1 MDEHGPT
8 RSEAQQIEASL
19 SRRRFLHGAATVTG
33 AGLLAASST
42 GTAQAA
48 DNRGNAPAIAA
59 PPPAAA
65 VGYNSLTFSDDFDS
79 LSTIELTTNNR
90 PGYNW
95 YTDSWF
101 SGQPTNP
108 AIINISNSVLTL
120 GTGNL
125 KSAVPLPTAPYY
137 MGSVFSGGAYYEAR
151 IAWDPAVP
159 ATGGRGFW
167 SMSIEHVYDM
177 YHRQPNRT
185 EDEQWPGQPTGYSH
199 FAELDIVEPVYQ
211 ATAYQGTIHDWSGMY
226 RSGTSSGWDYNIAN
240 GNNITPFRLDWN
252 QFHTF
257 GCLWIPQNGSTPGYV
272 RWFLDNTRW
281 ATAYWKGP
289 IGAPPLP
296 GQGEPGG
303 GMTRFTADTPS
314 EATKTWAIMDQ
325 HRFPI
330 ALLGNTA
337 SPMRVDWVRVWQ

>member
-65 VGYNSLTFSDDFDS
+65 AGYNSLTFSDDFDS

-185 EDEQWPGQPTGYSH
+185 EDEQWPGQPTGYAH

-272 RWFLDNTRW
+272 RWFLDNTSW